1 MQMNKIII
9 SVITLKTK
17 TFLWIHVDLA
27 RKNIDLF
34 FANNHLMSWK
44 DIESWFEAF

>member
-27 RKNIDLF
+27 RKKLIIFLQTIIWW
-34 FANNHLMSWK
+34 AEK
-44 DIESWFEAF
+44 T